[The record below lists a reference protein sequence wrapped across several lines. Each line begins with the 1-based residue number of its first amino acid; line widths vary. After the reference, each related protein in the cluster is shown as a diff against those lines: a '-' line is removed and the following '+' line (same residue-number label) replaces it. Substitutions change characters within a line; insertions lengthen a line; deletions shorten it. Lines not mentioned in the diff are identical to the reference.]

1 MTDIVRLE
9 GVTKVYQDGKV
20 AVPALRGIDLV
31 LEKGEFVA
39 VAGPSGSGKTTLLNI
54 IGGLDKPTQG
64 SVYLE
69 DKRLSTM
76 TRGELS
82 RLRLNR
88 IGFIFQ
94 SYNLIPVLTAFE
106 NAEFVLLLQKQPA
119 EERRQRVVNL
129 LEEVGLSGLENR
141 FPRDMSGGQQ
151 QRVAVARALYQD
163 ATMLLGDEPV
173 SALDEP
179 ASHLVL
185 QTMSEY
191 YDTVVLAMHD
201 VRLALQYTT
210 RVIGIHNGAIAIDAA
225 SSDVTPVELTRFYS
239 S

>member
-1 MTDIVRLE
+1 MRLVERVADHAPPAHAQVDII
-9 GVTKVYQDGKV
+9 K
-20 AVPALRGIDLV
+20 LRAASAKYNGLPV
-31 LEKGEFVA
+31 LEDITLSITQGERVA
-39 VAGPSGSGKTTLLNI
+39 LVGESGAGKSTLLRLLYERSSHSA
-54 IGGLDKPTQG
+54 GLIPQEYGLVKTLSVFHNVYMGRLRRYRTWYNLLNLFKPLRREQEQIKALLERLGIAHKMLT
-64 SVYLE
+64 SV
-69 DKRLSTM
+69 
-76 TRGELS
+76 GEL
-82 RLRLNR
+82 
-88 IGFIFQ
+88 
-94 SYNLIPVLTAFE
+94 
-106 NAEFVLLLQKQPA
+106 
-119 EERRQRVVNL
+119 
-129 LEEVGLSGLENR
+129 
-141 FPRDMSGGQQ
+141 SGGQQ

-163 ATMLLGDEPV
+163 ATVLLGDEPV

-185 QTMSEY
+185 QTMGEY